1 MPGIFSVPREG
12 LHNVSVD
19 ELLAHAEATQVPA
32 RPQEEIDE
40 DVAEEALAY
49 LRQLE
54 LPALFT
60 FKGADGQPLLI
71 GRGRA
76 WQRLKA
82 LVDRLPDGRERR
94 MVIHKL
100 RRHMAAKSAATRQQR
115 NKTDDQIKLLR
126 VIESGA
132 LDLVAWEKRP
142 CKLEKPA
149 GTIIH
154 KFRDALARDEVFDF
168 RELQARLATE
178 DRIGWAELAAQAQV
192 FVIEHN
198 WAAAFVGADEYAM
211 GREVH
216 LPAECCAFEFRIS
229 GRSVIAF
236 ATETDGTTFLQH
248 AIQSE
253 NGCWLVG
260 DMEPHAID
268 GSLLLRPGTFSH
280 LTAHSIHAVAV
291 ALEAQVAETTV
302 IRAPH
307 KLNAARERRGKLPI
321 ASYHVVSLANRS
333 RVARLERDG
342 QPPSHHKRLH
352 FRRGHWRHFET
363 FKTWI
368 RWTLVGDPDL
378 GFVDKHYRL

>member
-1 MPGIFSVPREG
+1 MSGVFSVAKEG
-12 LHNVSVD
+12 LFNVSVD
-19 ELLAHAEATQVPA
+19 ELLAHADATQTPA
-32 RPQEEIDE
+32 RPQEEVDE
-40 DVAEEALAY
+40 EVAEEALEY
-49 LRQLE
+49 LRE
-54 LPALFT
+54 LNEPVLYT
-60 FKGADGQPLLI
+60 FKGADNQPLLI
-71 GRGRA
+71 SRGKA
-76 WQRLKA
+76 WTRLKA
-82 LVDRLPDGRERR
+82 LIDRMPDGRVRR

-100 RRHMAAKSAATRQQR
+100 RRHMAALSAARQR
-115 NKTDDQIKLLR
+115 ERHETEEKIVLLR
-126 VIESGA
+126 IIEAGA
-132 LDLVAWEKRP
+132 LDLIDWEKRP
-142 CKLEKPA
+142 AKLERPA
-149 GTIIH
+149 GTMLH
-154 KFRDALARDEVFDF
+154 KFRDALARDQVFDF
-168 RELQARLATE
+168 RALQARLAAG
-178 DRIGWAELAAQAQV
+178 DRNDWAELAAQAQV

-198 WAAAFVGADEYAM
+198 WASAFAGAEEYAM

-229 GRSVIAF
+229 GRAVIAF
-236 ATETDGTTFLQH
+236 ATEADGTTYVQH
-248 AIQSE
+248 AVQSANE
-253 NGCWLVG
+253 CWLVVG
-260 DMEPHAID
+260 LEAHALD

-291 ALEAQVAETTV
+291 ALEAQVAGTTV

-333 RVARLERDG
+333 RVARLDRDG
-342 QPPSHHKRLH
+342 QPPSHRKRLH